1 MTAIDFLGETF
12 EAEAPSAVALMDFAE
27 IAADGTESNQMAG
40 IVAMKTLLRDCFEP
54 GEFDRFWATAKKQ
67 RADGEKLMAFIA
79 ALASGEAERPT
90 QRSSDS
96 SDGPSVTPRSSESRL
111 AELASER
118 WSGRPDLV
126 LAATRTA

>member
-1 MTAIDFLGETF
+1 MTAVDFLGESF
-12 EAEAPSAVALMDFAE
+12 EAQPPSAVALMDFAE

-54 GEFDRFWATAKKQ
+54 AEFDRFWAVARKQ

-79 ALASGEAERPT
+79 ALASGEAGRPT

-96 SDGPSVTPRSSESRL
+96 SDGPSDILPSSESRL
-111 AELASER
+111 AELATER

-126 LAATRTA
+126 LAATRSA